1 MKIGLLVVEIQA
13 EWSLWQLELLRITEE
28 DALEK
33 TRTTDIVSR
42 NMLRVQILAALVIVT
57 SKSMVSD
64 LGYFDEDWT
73 KFEDW

>member
-1 MKIGLLVVEIQA
+1 MDRTRQEVTSIETLEEI
-13 EWSLWQLELLRITEE
+13 LELLRITEE
-28 DALEK
+28 DALEE
-33 TRTTDIVSR
+33 TRTTDIVSS

>member
-1 MKIGLLVVEIQA
+1 MDRTRQEVTSIEI
-13 EWSLWQLELLRITEE
+13 LEEILRITEE
-28 DALEK
+28 DALEE
-33 TRTTDIVSR
+33 TRTTDIVSS
-42 NMLRVQILAALVIVT
+42 NMLRVQKLAALVIVT

>member
-1 MKIGLLVVEIQA
+1 MDRTRQDVTSIETLEEI
-13 EWSLWQLELLRITEE
+13 LELLRITEE
-28 DALEK
+28 DALEE
-33 TRTTDIVSR
+33 TRTTDIVSS